1 MQNKTNKLFLLLAFL
16 FSGLIL
22 IGCSNES
29 AKNQAKEPKEVRIT
43 YVKAPLN
50 IPSILEKDSAAFEK
64 AFPNSKVSFPE
75 IMSGAK
81 QTEAMASGDLDI
93 ANALGGTSAILGAAN
108 GVDLKVLGI
117 YSRAPKAF
125 TIMIQD
131 PSIQSVKDLK
141 GKKIGG
147 PKGTILHQVLVAA
160 LAKEGMTIDDVEF
173 INLDIPKALTAMQ
186 NGNLDAA
193 LVAGPGVY
201 SASQNG
207 ARILITGEGL
217 TKAIIVIAASDS
229 FIKQYPEAVAQFM
242 KTHQSILDQ
251 IKSNPEKAYQVT
263 AKETGLS
270 PEAVSEMA
278 GWYDFNPTITSED
291 IQDLKETQLFMI
303 DNGML
308 QKEKAIDIEKLFW
321 KNPSN

>member
-1 MQNKTNKLFLLLAFL
+1 MQIKTNRFFLLLTFI
-16 FSGLIL
+16 FSSLL
-22 IGCSNES
+22 LVGCSSE
-29 AKNQAKEPKEVRIT
+29 APKGQTKEPKEVRIT

-81 QTEAMASGDLDI
+81 QTEAMAAGDLDI

-108 GVDLKVLGI
+108 GVDLKILGI

-125 TIMIQD
+125 TIMVKD
-131 PSIQSVKDLK
+131 PGIQSVKDLK

-160 LAKEGMTIDDVEF
+160 LVKEGLTINDVEF
-173 INLDIPKALTAMQ
+173 INMDIPKALAAMQ
-186 NGNLDAA
+186 SGNLDAA

-201 SASQNG
+201 SASQDG
-207 ARILITGEGL
+207 ARVLITGEGL
-217 TKAIIVIAASDS
+217 TKAIIVIAASKS
-229 FIKQYPEAVAQFM
+229 FIDQYPEAVIQFM
-242 KTHQSILDQ
+242 KTHQNILDQ
-251 IKSNPEKAYQVT
+251 IKANPEQAYQAT

-270 PEAVSEMA
+270 LQAVAEMA
-278 GWYDFNPTITSED
+278 NWYDFNPAVTPED
-291 IQDLKETQLFMI
+291 IQDLKETQQFMI

-321 KNPSN
+321 KSPTK